1 MTTDLPKP
9 LLNYFTARQQQRT
22 EAVTAFLDSLS
33 DYERGLFHDA
43 AVMGYVQG
51 LMSNRSEGVP
61 KDSLV
66 MALVAQECQALP
78 DLYPTVN
85 AAFAERRVT
94 VEYYVQTQQPDG
106 TWVDSSSRTET
117 PEAAVNLRDSLR
129 RRIPDVEHRLARRTT
144 SVTVQ
149 AEILSG
155 EEA

>member
-1 MTTDLPKP
+1 MTTDLSEP
-9 LLNYFTARQQQRT
+9 LLNYFAIRQQQRT
-22 EAVTAFLDSLS
+22 EAVNTFLGSLS

-43 AVMGYVQG
+43 AVMGYVRG
-51 LMSNRSEGVP
+51 SMHPRGEDIPLNP
-61 KDSLV
+61 
-66 MALVAQECQALP
+66 AIVADVVNACLAHR

-106 TWVDSSSRTET
+106 TWVDSSARTKIL
-117 PEAAVNLRDSLR
+117 EAAVNLRDSLR
-129 RRIPDVEHRLARRTT
+129 RRIPDAEHRLARRTT

-149 AEILSG
+149 AEILSD